1 MAGFAV
7 LRPDIISSHKSK
19 TPWCI
24 LNSDCSLGLTKLQI
38 KKMCKMAIL
47 GQKWSFL
54 AFLRGLHGVT
64 WPVTLA
70 YQSSTHL
77 PHNIKKSAQ
86 TG

>member
-38 KKMCKMAIL
+38 KKVCKMAIL
-47 GQKWSFL
+47 GQNGRFWPFS
-54 AFLRGLHGVT
+54 GGCMELHD
-64 WPVTLA
+64 L
-70 YQSSTHL
+70 
-77 PHNIKKSAQ
+77 
-86 TG
+86 

>member
-38 KKMCKMAIL
+38 KKNVQNGYFGPKMVVFGLFEGVA
-47 GQKWSFL
+47 WSYM
-54 AFLRGLHGVT
+54 T
-64 WPVTLA
+64 CN
-70 YQSSTHL
+70 SS
-77 PHNIKKSAQ
+77 ISK
-86 TG
+86 

>member
-1 MAGFAV
+1 MVGFAEF
-7 LRPDIISSHKSK
+7 RPDIISTHKSK

-24 LNSDCSLGLTKLQI
+24 LNSDCGLGLTKLQI

-64 WPVTLA
+64 GCLKKWGDVL
-70 YQSSTHL
+70 HL
-77 PHNIKKSAQ
+77 ISQLPE
-86 TG
+86 

>member
-1 MAGFAV
+1 MAGFAEF
-7 LRPDIISSHKSK
+7 RPDIISTHKSK